1 MLAAALDYVKSCALP
16 VVVKADGLALGK
28 GVLIAETREDAV
40 AAVESIMAGP
50 RLRRQRQ
57 SGGH

>member
-1 MLAAALDYVKSCALP
+1 MYKRQVKSCALP

-40 AAVESIMAGP
+40 DVYK
-50 RLRRQRQ
+50 RQGQ
-57 SGGH
+57 YIDPMTLSQLFFA